1 MKKHAHETDNTINPL
16 FQITIGVITLLFLLI
31 SFTFRP
37 FITSDIEPQ
46 KSIPQPQELFHYK
59 ETAHEVRVGFVIRN
73 FEEFNIVKNSFVIS
87 GYVWFEF
94 DPSIVSLKTISGFN
108 FEQASILTKSEP
120 TIRIN
125 GDRIIATFDIRVS
138 ARSGLQYNEFP
149 FDDHRLYFVLS
160 IDSISPRELYFV
172 SSAREFIVASDVSIL
187 GWKLRDTHVESSYL
201 NNSLDA
207 LDARKNITHPQ
218 VIFSIDY
225 ERMGIRYILLL
236 ILPLYLIFLLI
247 SLSYSLDDQYQ
258 SSIISLASGGIS
270 AIVAYRFV
278 IESFSPS
285 VGYFMNSDY
294 FFFLFLV
301 AAFVIFLSTIF
312 KKHMSRGIK
321 KLILIILNGII
332 IIFSFTLI

>member
-1 MKKHAHETDNTINPL
+1 MMKHVTDNAINPL
-16 FQITIGVITLLFLLI
+16 FQITIGIITLMILLI

-37 FITSDIEPQ
+37 FVTSDIEPQ
-46 KSIPQPQELFHYK
+46 KSIPLPQELYHYK
-59 ETAHEVRVGFVIRN
+59 ETAHEVKVGFVIRN

-94 DPSIVSLKTISGFN
+94 DPSIVSLKTISNFN
-108 FEQASILTKSEP
+108 FEQATLLTKSAP

-149 FDDHRLYFVLS
+149 FDDHRIYFVLS
-160 IDSISPRELYFV
+160 FENISPRELHFV
-172 SSAREFIVASDVSIL
+172 SSAREFIISSDVSIL
-187 GWKLRDTHVESSYL
+187 GWKLRDTHVETSYL

-207 LDARKNITHPQ
+207 LDVRKNITHPQ
-218 VIFSIDY
+218 VIFSLDY
-225 ERMGIRYILLL
+225 ERIGIRYILLL

-247 SLSYSLDDQYQ
+247 SLSFSLDDQYQ
-258 SSIISLASGGIS
+258 SSIISLSSGGIS

-301 AAFVIFLSTIF
+301 ASFVIFLSTIF
-312 KKHMSRGIK
+312 KKHLSRGMK
-321 KLILIILNGII
+321 KLILIILNGLI